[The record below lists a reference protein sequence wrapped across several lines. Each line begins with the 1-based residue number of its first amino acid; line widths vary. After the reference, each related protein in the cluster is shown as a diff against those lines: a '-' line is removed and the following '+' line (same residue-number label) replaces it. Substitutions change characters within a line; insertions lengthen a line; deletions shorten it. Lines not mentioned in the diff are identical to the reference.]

1 MNGVSEITGRFGGVV
16 YLIAVG
22 IVHPLTARF
31 VFFYTFMGMGWGGL
45 IIKK

>member
-1 MNGVSEITGRFGGVV
+1 MNGVSEITGRFWGVV

-31 VFFYTFMGMGWGGL
+31 VVFIHLWGWGEVGWVDY
-45 IIKK
+45 